1 MIDRKKDETI
11 EKTIETDEWTGLAV
25 NPHTKSSRDRSI
37 KIINKYRTEH
47 TMINSAADWGI
58 STPLSVPL
66 IATDIR
72 KEGFNNLDIEH
83 GTFYKAYEF
92 YTISSNKLEAL
103 R

>member
-1 MIDRKKDETI
+1 
-11 EKTIETDEWTGLAV
+11 
-25 NPHTKSSRDRSI
+25 
-37 KIINKYRTEH
+37 
-47 TMINSAADWGI
+47 MINSAADWGI